1 MPLTRDAR
9 VSAPVRVADGD
20 PQPEEDMETETE
32 TPNDKMAELTDYN
45 Q

>member
-1 MPLTRDAR
+1 M
-9 VSAPVRVADGD
+9 SAPVRVADGD